1 METSQSWIAN
11 IAILNK
17 LLAKETWYNTFWAKF
32 SGQVDISKDD
42 NGNKVYQPSGNTIE
56 ILNDFVSQGRDNMLL
71 PFLKELSGEPV
82 FGDTVLKG
90 TGEDQTMQ
98 WLRTYVNQYRKAVMK
113 RSGQMSEQR
122 QKLYK
127 LYDAARPQ
135 LSRWFSK
142 FENQSIFATF
152 YEGVSPNLSKGTNSD
167 GLGVYKRYNP
177 NWYVNDGGVVT
188 AVGTAGTTKTAAEL
202 DTAVGNA
209 DSKMDAEVLRKLR
222 TTCMNLRIPTMSTV
236 GGNPFWCIVMH
247 PAQIE
252 SLWSDSDFRTAQREA
267 FSTKMV
273 QSPELTGIVGY
284 YAGFA
289 IYEDIIGVRGWDTT
303 NDDMGFGTVS
313 EMFSPTDVT
322 DNYNALVF
330 GKSAVGRAVA
340 KDLHFTQEVDD
351 HENTIEIGGAM
362 INGYSRNDYFTEST
376 SGDSSGGGATN
387 AFSKGNA
394 TASVA
399 NAIAATNQSSL
410 VLMTDETGS

>member
-11 IAILNK
+11 LAILNK

-56 ILNDFVSQGRDNMLL
+56 VLNDFVSEGRDNMLL

-177 NWYVNDGGVVT
+177 NWFVNDGGVLT
-188 AVGTAGTTKTAAEL
+188 LVGSAATTKTAAQL
-202 DTAVGNA
+202 DTAVGVCDTA
-209 DSKMDAEVLRKLR
+209 MTSAILRALR
-222 TTCMNLRIPTMSTV
+222 TKCMELRIPTMTTV

-247 PAQIE
+247 PKQIE
-252 SLWSDSDFRTAQREA
+252 DLFGDTDFKNAQREA

-273 QSPELTGIVGY
+273 QSPELSGIVGY

-303 NDDMGFGTVS
+303 NDDFGFATVS

-322 DNYNALVF
+322 NNYNALVF

-362 INGYSRNDYFTEST
+362 INGYSRNDYVTEAT
-376 SGDSSGGGATN
+376 AGDSSGGGATN

-394 TASVA
+394 TGSVA
-399 NAIAATNQSSL
+399 NAIAATNQSS
-410 VLMTDETGS
+410 VCLMTT

>member
-17 LLAKETWYNTFWAKF
+17 LLAKETWYNTFWSKF
-32 SGQVDISKDD
+32 SGQVDISTDD
-42 NGNKVYQPSGNTIE
+42 NGNKVYSPSGNTIE
-56 ILNDFVSQGRDNMLL
+56 ILNDFVSQGSDNMLL
-71 PFLKELSGEPV
+71 PFLRELTGEPV

-90 TGEDQTMQ
+90 TGEDQSLN
-98 WLRTYVNQYRKAVMK
+98 WLRTYCNQYRKAVMK

-127 LYDAARPQ
+127 LFDAARPQ

-152 YEGVSPNLSKGTNSD
+152 YEGVSPNVSKGTNSD

-177 NWYVNDGGVVT
+177 NWFVNDGGVLT
-188 AVGTAGTTKTAAEL
+188 LVGSAATTKTAAQL
-202 DTAVGNA
+202 DTAVGVCDTA
-209 DSKMDAEVLRKLR
+209 MTSDILRSLR
-222 TTCMNLRIPTMSTV
+222 TKCMELRIPTMTTH
-236 GGNPFWCIVMH
+236 GGNPFWCIIMH
-247 PAQIE
+247 PKQIE
-252 SLWSDSDFRTAQREA
+252 DLMDDTDYKAASREA
-267 FSTKMV
+267 YSAKMV
-273 QSPELTGIVGY
+273 ASPELSGVVGY
-284 YAGFA
+284 YSGFA

-322 DNYNALVF
+322 NNYNALVF

-340 KDLHFTQEVDD
+340 KDLHFTNEVDD

-362 INGYSRNDYFTEST
+362 INGYSRNDWVAESLA
-376 SGDSSGGGATN
+376 GDSSGGGAGN

-394 TASVA
+394 TAGVA
-399 NAIAATNQSSL
+399 NAIAATNQSSV
-410 VLMTDETGS
+410 VLMTT